1 MRKIAIGVATAV
13 LLAFV
18 ALAQDDMAVL
28 NFVVIRDYSGKPIRN
43 ASVVM
48 HPVEKNG
55 KQSKGGLQIKPIRT
69 ARPVLTACLTASCES
84 RCWPRFPDFWQR
96 LRHRQTINGDHGQD
110 EAAVGQYSIYED
122 HPEEKKDQRSRRSS
136 RTKIRKRSRSRV
148 ADFRC

>member
-1 MRKIAIGVATAV
+1 
-13 LLAFV
+13 V

-55 KQSKGGLQIKPIRT
+55 KQSKADCKSRPIRT
-69 ARPVLTACLTASCES
+69 ARPVLTACLTASAVQVLATG
-84 RCWPRFPDFWQR
+84 F
-96 LRHRQTINGDHGQD
+96 QTFGNDYAIDKPQWITVRMKRP
-110 EAAVGQYSIYED
+110 VGIFHYED
-122 HPEEKKDQRSRRSS
+122 HPEEKKDQPDRRSS

-148 ADFRC
+148 ADSDY